1 MPSLPVPSVR
11 SVAGLP
17 GLGIKVRCGDLRAAD
32 GSDRPVR
39 WVAVSELE
47 DPRSFLEGGELLLS
61 TGMRLPGDDVAAL
74 EAYVDRLVEAGVA
87 AYGLGTGL
95 THAEVPASLL
105 RAADE
110 RGLVVLE
117 VPEETPF
124 IAVSKAVSAMV
135 AAQDYEATTRA
146 FETQRDLTRAALGS
160 DAVPALASR
169 LARALGAW
177 VLVLD
182 PAGRVLASSPEAD
195 DTQVVALRTEV
206 DLLRAQGLL
215 SSSALDVGSARVV
228 LHPLGARGTV
238 RGFLAVGRDRA
249 FDRTDQSL
257 VAVAVSL
264 VSLAVERGGAD
275 DAAEGRVVEA
285 ALRMLL
291 TGVASDDLPLDLLGW
306 AWLRSEAFCVVRV
319 PVRLDEARALVEAAA
334 RGARDQAAVRLD
346 DEVVLLLPDTP
357 ADRAAAASAVGD
369 RRAGGSG
376 RTSLSGVADAWRDAG
391 RALGMA
397 RAPGVVWHDDVG
409 NEGLLGVIDPGA
421 GRVFADSLLAPLDA
435 TGGKADLLA
444 STRAWLAHH
453 GQWDV
458 AAHELG
464 VHRHTLRYR
473 MRRVEEL
480 LGRSLDDADLR
491 AELWFAL
498 ELRAHQSG

>member
-11 SVAGLP
+11 SVAELPTLGLV
-17 GLGIKVRCGDLRAAD
+17 VRGGDVRAAD
-32 GSDRPVR
+32 GADRPVR

-61 TGMRLPGDDVAAL
+61 TGMRLPADDVAAL

-95 THAEVPASLL
+95 THAEVPAALL

-160 DAVPALASR
+160 DAVPALAAR

-182 PAGRVLASSPEAD
+182 PAGRVLAASPEAD
-195 DTQVVALRTEV
+195 RSHVEALRSEV
-206 DLLRAQGLL
+206 EVLRAQGLL
-215 SSSALDVGSARVV
+215 SSSALDVGSSRVV

-238 RGFLAVGRDRA
+238 RGFLAVGREQA

-275 DAAEGRVVEA
+275 DVAEGRVAGA
-285 ALRMLL
+285 AFRMLL
-291 TGVASDDLPLDLLGW
+291 TGVGSDDLPLDLLGW
-306 AWLRSEAFCVVRV
+306 DWLRSE
-319 PVRLDEARALVEAAA
+319 RLLRGAGPGTGPRGPIAGRGRGPWRARA
-334 RGARDQAAVRLD
+334 RG
-346 DEVVLLLPDTP
+346 
-357 ADRAAAASAVGD
+357 
-369 RRAGGSG
+369 RAG
-376 RTSLSGVADAWRDAG
+376 R
-391 RALGMA
+391 
-397 RAPGVVWHDDVG
+397 
-409 NEGLLGVIDPGA
+409 
-421 GRVFADSLLAPLDA
+421 
-435 TGGKADLLA
+435 
-444 STRAWLAHH
+444 
-453 GQWDV
+453 
-458 AAHELG
+458 
-464 VHRHTLRYR
+464 
-473 MRRVEEL
+473 
-480 LGRSLDDADLR
+480 
-491 AELWFAL
+491 
-498 ELRAHQSG
+498 